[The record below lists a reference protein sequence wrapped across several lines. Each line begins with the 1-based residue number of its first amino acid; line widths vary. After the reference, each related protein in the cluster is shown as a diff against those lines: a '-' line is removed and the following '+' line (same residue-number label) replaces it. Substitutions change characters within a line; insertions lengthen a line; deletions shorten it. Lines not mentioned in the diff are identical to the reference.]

1 MSEKIETPPGP
12 MTVEQFYA
20 WVDQQPKGR
29 YELNRGEVF
38 AMAPE
43 LIGHA
48 RAKFAA
54 TLALRSAIKAAGL
67 PCEAFV
73 DGVGI
78 RVGEDTLYIPDASVN
93 CGDAAP
99 GAARDLPEP
108 VIVVEVTSPSTA
120 RVDTTDK
127 LEDYFR
133 IPSIQ
138 HYLQVNL
145 KRRAVFHH
153 RRLAEGGVLSTLLRA
168 GPLTLDPPGLTIQV
182 EEFFEALA

>member
-1 MSEKIETPPGP
+1 

-20 WVDQQPKGR
+20 WADQQPKGR

-43 LIGHA
+43 LIGHG

-54 TLALRSAIKAAGL
+54 ALALRSAIKEAGL

-78 RVGEDTLYIPDASVN
+78 RVGEDTLYIPNASVN
-93 CGDAAP
+93 CGTTVGNDARA
-99 GAARDLPEP
+99 LPEP

-133 IPSIQ
+133 LPSLQ
-138 HYLQVNL
+138 HYLQINL
-145 KRRAVFHH
+145 KRRALFHH
-153 RRLAEGGVLSTLLRA
+153 RRQPGGGILSTLLRA
-168 GPLTLDPPGLTIQV
+168 GPLTLDPPGITIGV
-182 EEFFEALA
+182 EDLFGIV